1 MAQSGYSNIQ
11 IYASGTT
18 GHTPSASNLTN
29 SSSGAELAINYYDGL
44 LFYKDASGNVQT
56 LASKVA
62 TAGTFT
68 GTGAITLPA
77 GTTAQ
82 EPSSPVQGML
92 RFNTTTS
99 QFEGYNG
106 TAWASVGG
114 AALSNDTTTST
125 AVYPLF
131 SHATTGTALTIYT
144 SNANYLYTPST
155 GQLQAPEFYASN
167 GVISM
172 ANTVTQNT
180 VVPSGA
186 NVVSISPWSVASGV
200 TFTLQSGS
208 RQVII

>member
-1 MAQSGYSNIQ
+1 MSQSGYTPISL
-11 IYASGTT
+11 YYSSTT
-18 GHTPSASNLTN
+18 GHTPSTSNLTN
-29 SSSGAELAINYYDGL
+29 GELAINIVDGL
-44 LFYKDASGNVQT
+44 LFYKDGSGSLQT
-56 LASKVA
+56 LASKSV
-62 TAGTFT
+62 TSGIFG

-92 RFNTTTS
+92 RFNTSTS

-114 AALSNDTTTST
+114 AALSNDTTTAT

-155 GQLQAPEFYASN
+155 GQLQTPELYVSN
-167 GVISM
+167 GVIAQ
-172 ANTVTQNT
+172 ANTVTANYT
-180 VVPSGA
+180 VPTGA
-186 NVVSISPWSVASGV
+186 NVITVGPWSVASGV
-200 TFTLQSGS
+200 TFTLPSGS